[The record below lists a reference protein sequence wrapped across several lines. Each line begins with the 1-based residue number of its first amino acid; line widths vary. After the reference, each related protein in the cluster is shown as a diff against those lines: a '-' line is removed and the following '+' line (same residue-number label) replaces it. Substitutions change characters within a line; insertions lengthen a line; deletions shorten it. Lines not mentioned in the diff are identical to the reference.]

1 MPEPLSLSKN
11 IGSNTGD
18 NFLRPSNASRPPP
31 PFLRFFLSSRSN
43 RTAPLE
49 TLNDPHF
56 CLVVSTFVHRKK
68 IYQQRVTTQ
77 EKETT
82 RTTPSPPPAPSRQR
96 TNEEK
101 KRNEES
107 VEEESDKCSVR
118 RPISLLRSWK
128 MRGDI
133 SLFPTCL
140 GRVRKTGR
148 SLSVFLSVLLFTVR
162 STKNDEAAREGGKK

>member
-56 CLVVSTFVHRKK
+56 CLVISTFVHRKK

-82 RTTPSPPPAPSRQR
+82 RTTPSPPLAPSRT
-96 TNEEK
+96 TNKRREKEE
-101 KRNEES
+101 RRICRRGVGQMFRSTTNFSSAFLENE
-107 VEEESDKCSVR
+107 R
-118 RPISLLRSWK
+118 RYFIVPDVFGTRSQDWPLALGFPLRS
-128 MRGDI
+128 
-133 SLFPTCL
+133 SLHGSF
-140 GRVRKTGR
+140 
-148 SLSVFLSVLLFTVR
+148 
-162 STKNDEAAREGGKK
+162 DQE